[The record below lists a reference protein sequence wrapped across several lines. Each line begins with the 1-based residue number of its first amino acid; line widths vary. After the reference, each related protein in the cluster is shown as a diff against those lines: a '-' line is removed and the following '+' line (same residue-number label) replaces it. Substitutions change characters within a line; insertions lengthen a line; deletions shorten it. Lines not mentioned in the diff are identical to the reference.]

1 MSRGQFFQPIPLLSN
16 RNLLKNIDCFW
27 ESLLARLL
35 FFLVNIQSFFRFFLN
50 SESIY
55 KIHLSLME
63 RKKTGET
70 ENSKVAKADEFVF
83 ETVIPEALHKFIK
96 RKLSA
101 NALDELLVA
110 A

>member
-1 MSRGQFFQPIPLLSN
+1 
-16 RNLLKNIDCFW
+16 
-27 ESLLARLL
+27 
-35 FFLVNIQSFFRFFLN
+35 
-50 SESIY
+50 
-55 KIHLSLME
+55 ME